1 MIIAWGLFIVGI
13 LGVLFLFVDIFHYK
27 NKADVNIW
35 FWFMVALCAAQHIW
49 G

>member
-1 MIIAWGLFIVGI
+1 MNTAWGLFIVGI
-13 LGVLFLFVDIFHYK
+13 LGVLLSFVDIFHDK

-35 FWFMVALCAAQHIW
+35 FWSMVALCAAQHIW